1 MKTKNL
7 KVAYSSR
14 YPKQG
19 FCPVPKIQMEGK
31 WLEELGFSVGSLLMV
46 EYGEGSLHIRALTEE
61 ELAARKRQEMKAEY
75 ERKSTELKRLVA
87 DLSMV
92 AEPEA
97 PYASN
102 FKGKSV
108 KKN

>member
-31 WLEELGFSVGSLLMV
+31 WLEELGFSVGSLLIV
-46 EYGEGSLHIRALTEE
+46 EYGEGSLHIRPMTEE
-61 ELAARKRQEMKAEY
+61 ELTARKCQEMKAEY

-87 DLSMV
+87 DLAMV

-97 PYASN
+97 HYASA
-102 FKGKSV
+102 FKEKPTKRS
-108 KKN
+108 